1 MSAFDQGSFHPQAD
15 ARRRRLLLGLVVL
28 AALFGAA
35 LGILNPGGAQ

>member
-1 MSAFDQGSFHPQAD
+1 MSAFDQGSFDRQTD
-15 ARRRRLLLGLVVL
+15 ARRRRLLLSLVVL

>member
-1 MSAFDQGSFHPQAD
+1 MGAFDQGSFDPQGD
-15 ARRRRLLLGLVVL
+15 ARRRRLLVSLIVL

>member
-1 MSAFDQGSFHPQAD
+1 MGAFDHGSFDPAGD
-15 ARRRRLLLGLVVL
+15 ARRRRVMLALVIL